1 MAEYVSSDA
10 VGYQDLNEYGNW
22 QTEPDYGEVWFPG
35 QLDAD
40 WAPYSEGHWTWIS
53 PWGWS
58 WIDQAPWGFA
68 PFHYGRWGFFGGRW
82 GWVPPPP
89 RRHALYAPALVAWVG
104 GPGTRG
110 ATLELGGGAAVGWL
124 PLAPGEVYVPGYAVS
139 PRYLQQVNLSNTNGL
154 SASTISAV
162 GNNPALQFRYANR
175 LAPRALTVVPQTA
188 FTAGDP
194 VRRNRIAAPGP
205 LLSAAPSPRVLGIAP
220 ERASLS
226 GPLALTRVAQPPA
239 TLRNRPVVTRRQPPP
254 LPPAFELQQAAIRAN
269 SGLPLNAAQL
279 ARLPAQPLPRIYAT
293 ATPAAVSPT
302 AAPAASAAGAAATYR
317 GIPEREARF
326 HPPAELQ
333 HPDQQNE
340 PAHSAPSPN
349 FQPAREREAQ
359 PRPPLAPSA
368 PAALL
373 APQPLAPTPPAP
385 PTSPKAGKR
394 APAPSDAEFRGQH
407 PP

>member
-1 MAEYVSSDA
+1 
-10 VGYQDLNEYGNW
+10 
-22 QTEPDYGEVWFPG
+22 
-35 QLDAD
+35 
-40 WAPYSEGHWTWIS
+40 
-53 PWGWS
+53 
-58 WIDQAPWGFA
+58 
-68 PFHYGRWGFFGGRW
+68 
-82 GWVPPPP
+82 
-89 RRHALYAPALVAWVG
+89 
-104 GPGTRG
+104 
-110 ATLELGGGAAVGWL
+110 
-124 PLAPGEVYVPGYAVS
+124 
-139 PRYLQQVNLSNTNGL
+139 
-154 SASTISAV
+154 
-162 GNNPALQFRYANR
+162 
-175 LAPRALTVVPQTA
+175 
-188 FTAGDP
+188 
-194 VRRNRIAAPGP
+194 
-205 LLSAAPSPRVLGIAP
+205 VLGIAP